1 MVHQAQNVASWGA
14 PRLPLSVQ
22 GQMNQYYAAPLVQG
36 PQEQPL
42 ILSQTS
48 ASTEN
53 VDAKKDTGGLSP
65 SPDKKIQ
72 TYYGKRREQLDTGV
86 TSMKQMNTHAT
97 LLLYFCIMTVL
108 VCCCLGRCLI
118 VPLSQASNYELNSRK
133 HFSKLDKTGFI

>member
-1 MVHQAQNVASWGA
+1 MVHQAQSVASWGA
-14 PRLPLSVQ
+14 QSLPVSVQ
-22 GQMNQYYAAPLVQG
+22 GQMGQYYAAPLGQG

-42 ILSQTS
+42 LLSQTS
-48 ASTEN
+48 ANTEK
-53 VDAKKDTGGLSP
+53 VGTPQGAGGLP
-65 SPDKKIQ
+65 ATADRRAP

>member
-1 MVHQAQNVASWGA
+1 MKAATTEVKKESTD
-14 PRLPLSVQ
+14 LSAKAEKKVQ
-22 GQMNQYYAAPLVQG
+22 
-36 PQEQPL
+36 
-42 ILSQTS
+42 
-48 ASTEN
+48 
-53 VDAKKDTGGLSP
+53 KP
-65 SPDKKIQ
+65 S
-72 TYYGKRREQLDTGV
+72 YYGKRREQLDTGV